1 MTLNAASRQYSEAD
15 PLHIHIENSRT
26 MMPVFTVHPEQYEA
40 ALSRHPDI
48 AKRIRTTWGSDQDIY
63 QDAMQTAD
71 AMITYRFPHKSLAS
85 DAKRLKLLQVLGAGV
100 DYLLPLDWVPAGIQ
114 VLTNSGAHLPKAA
127 QSGLMA
133 LLMVNARMPAL
144 MWNHRRHA
152 WDRQFTSALNG
163 KTVLIVGVGSIGG
176 GIAELAKQFGMHV
189 IGIRRSGAPHPHVD
203 SMHKPEALHTLL
215 PQADFVLLNTALTEE
230 TRFLI
235 GEGEIELMRTGAGLI
250 NMSRGGL
257 IDPAALDVALRAG
270 KLGGAMIDVTYPE
283 PPPADWPYWETPNL
297 VITPHVLS
305 DDIEHYI
312 PHTLD
317 LFFNNIRRHF
327 NGETLTNLVD
337 LSRSY

>member
-1 MTLNAASRQYSEAD
+1 MPATRSYTEAD
-15 PLHIHIENSRT
+15 PLHVHIENSRT
-26 MMPVFTVHPEQYEA
+26 MMPVFTVRPDQYDA
-40 ALSRHPDI
+40 ALRRHPDV
-48 AKRIRTTWGSDQDIY
+48 AARIRTTWGVDQDIY
-63 QDAMQTAD
+63 RDAMQTAD
-71 AMITYRFPHKSLAS
+71 AMITYRFPHQALAA
-85 DAKRLKLLQVLGAGV
+85 DARRLRLLQVLGAGV
-100 DYLLPLDWVPAGIQ
+100 DYLLPLDWVPPGIE

-144 MWNHRRHA
+144 MWNHRRHG

-163 KTVLIVGVGSIGG
+163 KTVLIVGVGTIGG
-176 GIAELAKQFGMHV
+176 GIAELARQFGMQV
-189 IGIRRSGAPHPHVD
+189 LGIRRSGAPHPAVD
-203 SMHKPEALHTLL
+203 EMHGPEALHALL
-215 PQADFVLLNTALTEE
+215 PRADFVLLNTALTEE

-235 GEGEIELMRTGAGLI
+235 GADEIECMRTGAGLI

-257 IDPAALDVALRAG
+257 IDPAALDAALRAG
-270 KLGGAMIDVTYPE
+270 KLSGAMIDVTYPE

-317 LFFNNIRRHF
+317 LFFNNLRRHF
-327 NGETLTNLVD
+327 HGEPLTNLVD